1 MGKWNVHKF
10 QNLHWYNCLSFCMM
24 PIALDNVFEAALL
37 SNAHTLRISNEVLT
51 FRRNSV
57 FIQSSLRNLPSDERI
72 VMPTY
77 TVSSVCEHTCAA
89 RLNCNNHCTVNNI
102 YQTHLLINLRSPR
115 DCPSSGWVGRRS
127 RLYVLDRKLLE
138 RLMSPSPKSQV
149 MFASAFS

>member
-1 MGKWNVHKF
+1 
-10 QNLHWYNCLSFCMM
+10 M

-72 VMPTY
+72 VMPTH
-77 TVSSVCEHTCAA
+77 TVSSVCDHTCAA

-102 YQTHLLINLRSPR
+102 YQTHHFKLKNLFIICRKVCLGYITINYRKCQISVF
-115 DCPSSGWVGRRS
+115 SG
-127 RLYVLDRKLLE
+127 
-138 RLMSPSPKSQV
+138 
-149 MFASAFS
+149 AFISVFISLSVELFPVFLCSFEEI